1 MEITDKKL
9 VHIQKALDRIYDPPL
24 LINLIK
30 NDPVEFPHLYQDP
43 GDIEISGFIASA
55 LAFGRIGL
63 FKPVIKKILS
73 LSDGSLSDYITNFD
87 PQKDLKYFEGLYYR
101 MCKGVDIVCLVYIL
115 REVLRKYGSIHNLF
129 YCCFDEHSQARCL
142 TYRQIDRSAGLPDNN
157 QINRSGWKPDQR
169 MTGVSS
175 NENIREILKR
185 FVEKLRE
192 IDTTPVY
199 GDNVHPRGLLQ
210 LLPSP
215 TNGGPCKRLNMYLR
229 WMVRQDDGIDFGL
242 WDRISPSI
250 LIIPLDTHI
259 IRICKNLNMTTKKS
273 PTWIMAEEI
282 TENFRVLSPEDP
294 LKYDFALCHLGVSGK
309 WKEVLTDGA

>member
-9 VHIQKALDRIYDPPL
+9 AHIQRTLDRIYDPPL
-24 LINLIK
+24 LRNLIK
-30 NDPVEFPHLYQDP
+30 NDPVEFPHQYKDP
-43 GDIEISGFIASA
+43 IDIEISGFIASA
-55 LAFGRIGL
+55 LSFGRIGL

-73 LSDGSLSDYITNFD
+73 LSDGSLFDYVTNFD
-87 PQKDLKYFEGLYYR
+87 PGKDREHFEGLYYR
-101 MCKGVDIVCLVYIL
+101 MCKGVDIACLIYIL
-115 REVLRKYGSIHNLF
+115 REVLRKHGSIRNLF
-129 YCCFDEHSQARCL
+129 YSC
-142 TYRQIDRSAGLPDNN
+142 I
-157 QINRSGWKPDQR
+157 
-169 MTGVSS
+169 
-175 NENIREILKR
+175 NENRKTEVAYKHTLPLTKDRGSFNSPFSDTNIRYVLNR
-185 FVEKLRE
+185 FIETLRE

-199 GDNVHPRGLLQ
+199 GDNLHPRGLIQ

-215 TNGGPCKRLNMYLR
+215 VNGGPCKRLNMYLR
-229 WMVRQDDGIDFGL
+229 WMVRPDDGIDFGL

-273 PTWIMAEEI
+273 PSWVMAEEI
-282 TENFRVLSPEDP
+282 TENFRLLSPEDP